1 MPKDKRRT
9 ECDSKDSA
17 KFRSLSGE
25 KWRCSEQRFS
35 EAHVGGSVEIS
46 LCNQYKFR
54 NYLQKLKG

>member
-35 EAHVGGSVEIS
+35 EAHVGGMSYSMQHLLYAICRESI
-46 LCNQYKFR
+46 KKR
-54 NYLQKLKG
+54 R